1 MQPFF
6 VGQVGNLRPIV
17 NRPLVGQPILGCSR
31 LSGGFCPI
39 QLIRHA
45 QPDVIPRSLAAS

>member
-17 NRPLVGQPILGCSR
+17 NRPLVGQPIL
-31 LSGGFCPI
+31 
-39 QLIRHA
+39 
-45 QPDVIPRSLAAS
+45 AAAAFQAAFAPYS